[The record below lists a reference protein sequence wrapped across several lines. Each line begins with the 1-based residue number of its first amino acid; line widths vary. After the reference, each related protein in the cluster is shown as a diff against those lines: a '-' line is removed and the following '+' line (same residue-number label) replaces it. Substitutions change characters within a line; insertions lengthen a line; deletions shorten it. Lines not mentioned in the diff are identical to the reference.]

1 MLIENKDY
9 GSYILLLKQHSF
21 VSTRDA
27 PFNLLQDKDYQYL
40 KEYLDYAQADQTET
54 VHFYPPQRYLDA
66 HNLF

>member
-9 GSYILLLKQHSF
+9 GSYILLLRQHSF

-40 KEYLDYAQADQTET
+40 QEYLDYA
-54 VHFYPPQRYLDA
+54 
-66 HNLF
+66 